1 MSSGILTLYIFLS
14 ERLYF
19 YGLLYRRKFHDF
31 RSRKIRN
38 PCTFW
43 AGETDP
49 FNDFFSNLQ
58 LALEKS
64 ILSMNMWFSL
74 SRAQNFFSKVVYSQ
88 GLWKKIDNSE
98 TFKNFPF
105 QKDFHQNESNCRIL
119 QSSLYKCHF
128 TRSPKYKEKWV
139 NFLI

>member
-19 YGLLYRRKFHDF
+19 HGLLYRRKFHDF

-49 FNDFFSNLQ
+49 FNEFFSNLQ

-74 SRAQNFFSKVVYSQ
+74 SRAQNIFSKVVYRQ
-88 GLWKKIDNSE
+88 GLWKKIIIQKLSKIFHSKK
-98 TFKNFPF
+98 TFIKMKATIGYFNLPSTNTILPEV
-105 QKDFHQNESNCRIL
+105 QNIKRNG
-119 QSSLYKCHF
+119 
-128 TRSPKYKEKWV
+128 
-139 NFLI
+139 